1 MLPSQFEL
9 ECQPAC
15 VYSELAFWDLF
26 YLPGRLMFLLISSI
40 RSSFLSIKLITISRF
55 VCSFIDESDAA
66 LMVFIGTHQG

>member
-15 VYSELAFWDLF
+15 VYSKLAFWDLF

-40 RSSFLSIKLITISRF
+40 RSSFLSIKLRVAMELSLRVKVLDT
-55 VCSFIDESDAA
+55 V
-66 LMVFIGTHQG
+66 